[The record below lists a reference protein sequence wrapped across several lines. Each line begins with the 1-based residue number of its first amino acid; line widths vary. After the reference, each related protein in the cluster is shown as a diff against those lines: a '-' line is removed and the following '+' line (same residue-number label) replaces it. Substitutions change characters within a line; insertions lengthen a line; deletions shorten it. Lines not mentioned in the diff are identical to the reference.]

1 MKLAAEQ
8 RLGPYAIEGLIG
20 AGGMGEV
27 YRARDTRLGRTV
39 AIKLVRSEFERS
51 DDFRQRFEREA
62 RANSAL
68 NHPNICS
75 VYDVGEHEGRPFLVM
90 EYIEGETLAERLR
103 RAPMPLTEALTSA
116 SQVADALAAAHA
128 AGIVHRD
135 LKPANVKLTHEGR
148 IKVLDFGLAK
158 VFEPPSGSDLST
170 ASTVTVTGEGKAVG
184 TPGYMSPEQVR
195 GQPVDKRTDV
205 WAFGCLLYE
214 MLTRCRAFAGES
226 AMDTMAKVLER
237 EPDWHPLPASASPAM
252 RSLLREC
259 LEKDPA
265 ARLSDMAEARR
276 RLSEAAATARGWRP
290 AKWQAAAALAIIVL
304 AAAGLVFNNGL
315 GTRGVGGALPHAAIR
330 SLAVLPLANY
340 TGDPEQEFFADGMT
354 DELTSNLAKIGSVR
368 VISRTSAMSF
378 KGAKKPL
385 KEIAK
390 ALGVDAVVEGSVLRS
405 GDRVRITAQLIEAS
419 ADAHLWSET
428 YDRDMRDVLRLQSEV
443 SQAIAREIKAA
454 VTPEERH
461 RLAWSRQ
468 VKPDAYETYLKAM
481 FFINKF
487 TEEGFDKGMA
497 LLHQAVEKDP
507 GDPFAYGA
515 LGLGY
520 AIVGHDRFPD
530 ALPRAKAAARRSL
543 ELGGQVPDA
552 YLALAMAE
560 LYSDWDYAAAGRDL
574 RKLLE
579 ISPNLAEAHRHYSW
593 YLRLQGRGEEA
604 LMEMKHAGEL
614 EPLTPLFAADL
625 SWQLSEEGQ
634 DDEAMAAA
642 RKALEVDPKFPPALA
657 VAGTAYLQKGL
668 IEQALDA
675 HRKAAAADPQWRWPL
690 AVSYALIGRK
700 DEARKLATAIATKPG
715 PMDQWSLGLVYTALG
730 DKDQAFRWLEA
741 ACQSRFSWMPWVVND
756 PKFGFAPL
764 FDDPRFKDVVRKVG
778 TASAGI

>member
-1 MKLAAEQ
+1 MELAAEQ
-8 RLGPYAIEGLIG
+8 RLGPYEIVGPIG

-39 AIKLVRSEFERS
+39 AIKLVRSELERS
-51 DDFRQRFEREA
+51 EDFRQRFEREA

-103 RAPMPLTEALTSA
+103 RAPMPLSEALTSA

-135 LKPANVKLTHEGR
+135 LKPANVKITAEGR

-195 GQPVDKRTDV
+195 GQPVDKRADV
-205 WAFGCLLYE
+205 WAFGCVLYE
-214 MLTRCRAFAGES
+214 MLTGCRAFAGES

-237 EPDWHPLPASASPAM
+237 EPDWHPLPASTSPAL
-252 RSLLREC
+252 RSLLHEC
-259 LEKDPA
+259 LEKEPVG
-265 ARLSDMAEARR
+265 RLSDMAEARR
-276 RLSEAAATARGWRP
+276 RLSEAAVSARGWRQ
-290 AKWQAAAALAIIVL
+290 AKWQAVAAVGIVLL
-304 AAAGLVFNNGL
+304 AAAGLVLNNRL
-315 GTRGVGGALPHAAIR
+315 GTHRAGPRPAHAEIH

-340 TGDPEQEFFADGMT
+340 SGDPEQEFFADGMT
-354 DELTSNLAKIGSVR
+354 EELTSNLAKIGSVR
-368 VISRTSAMSF
+368 VISRTSAMTF
-378 KGAKKPL
+378 KGSKKPL

-390 ALGVDAVVEGSVLRS
+390 ALGVNAVVEGSVLRS
-405 GDRVRITAQLIEAS
+405 GDRVRIAAQLIEAS
-419 ADAHLWSET
+419 TDAHLWSET
-428 YDRDMRDVLRLQSEV
+428 YDRDVQDVLRLQGEV
-443 SQAIAREIKAA
+443 TQAIAREIKAA
-454 VTPEERH
+454 VTPEEQQ

-468 VKPDAYETYLKAM
+468 VKPEAYETYLKAM

-487 TEEGFDKGMA
+487 TEEGFDKGIS
-497 LLHQAVEKDP
+497 LLHQAVDKDP
-507 GDPFAYGA
+507 GDPYAYAA

-530 ALPRAKAAARRSL
+530 ALPRAKAAARRSI
-543 ELGGQVPDA
+543 ELGGQVPEA

-574 RKLLE
+574 QKVLA
-579 ISPNLAEAHRHYSW
+579 ISPSLAEAHRHYSW
-593 YLRLQGRGEEA
+593 YLRLQGRTQEA
-604 LMEMKHAGEL
+604 LAEMKRAGEL
-614 EPLTPLFAADL
+614 EPLTPDFATDL
-625 SWQLSEEGQ
+625 SWQLAEEGQ
-634 DDEAMAAA
+634 NDDALAAV

-657 VAGTAYLQKGL
+657 VAGKAYLQKRM
-668 IEQALDA
+668 IEQALVA
-675 HRKAAAADPQWRWPL
+675 HRKAAETDPQWRWPL

-700 DEARKLATAIATKPG
+700 DEARKLAAAIAIKPG

-730 DKDQAFRWLEA
+730 DKNQAFRWLEA

-756 PKFGFAPL
+756 PKFGFMPL
-764 FDDPRFKDVVRKVG
+764 VNDPRFKDLARKVG
-778 TASAGI
+778 TASGGI